1 VKILVKAII
10 ENEPYHLDLTLVAG
24 KAGLQRPITHTRV
37 QKPGIA
43 LAGFR
48 ESVRSDR
55 VQIFGKTEIAYLNHL
70 DEPARRASI
79 QALFDLQLGCVIVTC
94 GLALPESLQ
103 EIAEDSGVALFV
115 TPHETS
121 VFINRLNGFLDEHLS
136 PEEGHHAVLLD
147 VFGVGVMLTGHS
159 GIGKSECAL
168 DLVLRG
174 HRLVSDDMVIAK
186 QMGHTL
192 VGSGTSITRHLM
204 EVRGLGIIN
213 VRELFGAASVCESKE
228 IELIV
233 DLIDWRPDL
242 EFDRL
247 GLDENTLQIL
257 ETEVPR
263 VQIPIRPG
271 RNIASIVEVAARNHL
286 LKLQG
291 LNAATEFQKSLDLRL
306 AELSRGGGD
315 Q

>member
-1 VKILVKAII
+1 
-10 ENEPYHLDLTLVAG
+10 
-24 KAGLQRPITHTRV
+24 
-37 QKPGIA
+37 
-43 LAGFR
+43 
-48 ESVRSDR
+48 
-55 VQIFGKTEIAYLNHL
+55 
-70 DEPARRASI
+70 
-79 QALFDLQLGCVIVTC
+79 
-94 GLALPESLQ
+94 
-103 EIAEDSGVALFV
+103 
-115 TPHETS
+115 
-121 VFINRLNGFLDEHLS
+121 
-136 PEEGHHAVLLD
+136 
-147 VFGVGVMLTGHS
+147 
-159 GIGKSECAL
+159 
-168 DLVLRG
+168 
-174 HRLVSDDMVIAK
+174 
-186 QMGHTL
+186 
-192 VGSGTSITRHLM
+192 M

-291 LNAATEFQKSLDLRL
+291 LNAATEFQKSLDSRL
-306 AELSRGGGD
+306 AELSQESGE
-315 Q
+315 

>member
-1 VKILVKAII
+1 
-10 ENEPYHLDLTLVAG
+10 
-24 KAGLQRPITHTRV
+24 
-37 QKPGIA
+37 
-43 LAGFR
+43 
-48 ESVRSDR
+48 
-55 VQIFGKTEIAYLNHL
+55 
-70 DEPARRASI
+70 
-79 QALFDLQLGCVIVTC
+79 
-94 GLALPESLQ
+94 
-103 EIAEDSGVALFV
+103 
-115 TPHETS
+115 
-121 VFINRLNGFLDEHLS
+121 
-136 PEEGHHAVLLD
+136 
-147 VFGVGVMLTGHS
+147 MLTGHS

>member
-1 VKILVKAII
+1 
-10 ENEPYHLDLTLVAG
+10 
-24 KAGLQRPITHTRV
+24 
-37 QKPGIA
+37 
-43 LAGFR
+43 
-48 ESVRSDR
+48 
-55 VQIFGKTEIAYLNHL
+55 
-70 DEPARRASI
+70 
-79 QALFDLQLGCVIVTC
+79 
-94 GLALPESLQ
+94 
-103 EIAEDSGVALFV
+103 
-115 TPHETS
+115 
-121 VFINRLNGFLDEHLS
+121 
-136 PEEGHHAVLLD
+136 
-147 VFGVGVMLTGHS
+147 MLTGHS

-186 QMGHTL
+186 QKAHTL

-291 LNAATEFQKSLDLRL
+291 VNAATEFQKSLDSKL
-306 AELSRGGGD
+306 AELSKEGD
-315 Q
+315 E